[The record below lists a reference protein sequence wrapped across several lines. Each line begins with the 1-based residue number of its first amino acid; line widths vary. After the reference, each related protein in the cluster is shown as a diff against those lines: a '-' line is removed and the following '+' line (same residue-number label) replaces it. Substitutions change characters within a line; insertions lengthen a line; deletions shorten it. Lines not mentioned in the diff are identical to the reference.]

1 MEAHGLVALALLLW
15 VLLGCC
21 AERTSK
27 SQPPESLILRGPS
40 GFDLLGKSTEL
51 KRHEAKPH
59 AFCPQQQTP
68 HAPPTVDEFKG
79 VVSQRSSG
87 STLGLLV
94 CRRDAGWT
102 PADAPQVLAVDGL
115 LTLELELNLIGKVL
129 PDDRADVVP
138 ESGARVVLAGSVLR
152 GTRRPKSES
161 MPIGL
166 VCTVPPVALFSGPG
180 DLQFCT
186 STGCDQINCF
196 KLFSRIRFRGIDK
209 PSTFLKRHLPFGG
222 HIHVFE
228 AVDPGFQPHPR
239 HSLADGR
246 LVGQEVVLCC
256 LTKLG
261 GVPWASLV
269 AQLHRAREGL
279 NWKAIR
285 GLSK

>member
-1 MEAHGLVALALLLW
+1 MGVGPALVDVAVPSGETTQTLSPAGSPILRPLRVCLSEHADPRRIVSGTGGSTW
-15 VLLGCC
+15 ARCPC
-21 AERTSK
+21 ASPVRPPRMLCRKDVEEPT
-27 SQPPESLILRGPS
+27 PESLILRGPS

-51 KRHEAKPH
+51 KRQEAKPH

-180 DLQFCT
+180 DFC
-186 STGCDQINCF
+186 SF
-196 KLFSRIRFRGIDK
+196 
-209 PSTFLKRHLPFGG
+209 
-222 HIHVFE
+222 
-228 AVDPGFQPHPR
+228 A
-239 HSLADGR
+239 LA
-246 LVGQEVVLCC
+246 LAA
-256 LTKLG
+256 TKLTVSNYSQEFAFG
-261 GVPWASLV
+261 ASINP
-269 AQLHRAREGL
+269 QH
-279 NWKAIR
+279 
-285 GLSK
+285 S